1 MKSGE
6 VWQRIS
12 PKVST
17 VPYRVENRTHDL
29 CVANRTTGKTLS
41 ICLSKVAATKRNQWF
56 SCSFPFLTIAYT
68 SRPVFFGHVLAI

>member
-17 VPYRVENRTHDL
+17 VPYRVENRTPDRR
-29 CVANRTTGKTLS
+29 VANRTTGK
-41 ICLSKVAATKRNQWF
+41 R
-56 SCSFPFLTIAYT
+56 
-68 SRPVFFGHVLAI
+68 